1 MSTLRQRVKDRLDV
15 RIDQIRREADE
26 PLPDDMFDPVYAH
39 LDALIDIVSRIQD
52 FSTDPYLDKVRKV
65 VCPECVASQH
75 GRCARREAG
84 TCGLDAYF
92 PTIVAT
98 IEQVL
103 RTDPGLDD

>member
-1 MSTLRQRVKDRLDV
+1 MSTLRQRVKKRLDE

-39 LDALIDIVSRIQD
+39 LDALIDIVSSIQN
-52 FSTDPYLDKVRKV
+52 FSTDPYLDKVREV
-65 VCPECVASQH
+65 VCPLCMASPD
-75 GRCARREAG
+75 GRCVRREEG